1 MDSEGSTDVLNRLLT
16 IEMRSLPMYLVN
28 TSSWDDPHNEAA
40 VQTIIHTAED
50 QQAMASRV
58 ARLIQMREGAVVVGE
73 FPMAYTDLN
82 FLSLDFLLR
91 RLVAAQR
98 GDVEA
103 VRRCVEELDNDPI
116 ARELAEEILGAEKAH
131 LEAFEEL
138 VAQHA

>member
-1 MDSEGSTDVLNRLLT
+1 MDSEGSIDVLNRLLT

-103 VRRCVEELDNDPI
+103 VRRCVEELDKDPI

-138 VAQHA
+138 VTQHA

>member
-1 MDSEGSTDVLNRLLT
+1 MDSEGSIDVLNRLLT